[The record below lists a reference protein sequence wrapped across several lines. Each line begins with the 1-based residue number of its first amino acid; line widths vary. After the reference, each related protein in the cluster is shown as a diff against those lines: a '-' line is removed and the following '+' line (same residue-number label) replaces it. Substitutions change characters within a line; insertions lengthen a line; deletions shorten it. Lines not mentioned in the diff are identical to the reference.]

1 MTTHTSATAPEE
13 TPHETETTTIPISDA
28 LRRRAESV
36 INDKSIDLQWRT
48 IIRFALELNDEW
60 LSELVPR
67 AEAGED
73 ILDTFESLRTAE
85 TNEDDSIEDDAT
97 EAKIKALTEI
107 ICRGGG
113 DPAAALFVLMGTL
126 EKSSDPEVFAGSAKQ
141 AAFTHCVEWNVYEM
155 ADAQLAALEGKLLG
169 SKTLVS

>member
-1 MTTHTSATAPEE
+1 MTTHTSATAQE
-13 TPHETETTTIPISDA
+13 TPHETETTTITED

-48 IIRFALELNDEW
+48 IIRFALELNDSW

-67 AEAGED
+67 AEAGEN

-85 TNEDDSIEDDAT
+85 TNEDDSTEDDAT

-107 ICRGGG
+107 ICHGGG
-113 DPAAALFVLMGTL
+113 KPAAALFVLMGTL
-126 EKSSDPEVFAGSAKQ
+126 EKSSDPEAFADSAKQ

-155 ADAQLAALEGKLLG
+155 ADAQLAVVEGKLLG
-169 SKTLVS
+169 SNTLVS

>member
-1 MTTHTSATAPEE
+1 MTTHTSATAQEE
-13 TPHETETTTIPISDA
+13 TPHETETTTISDA

-48 IIRFALELNDEW
+48 IIRFALELNDSW

-67 AEAGED
+67 AEAGEN

-85 TNEDDSIEDDAT
+85 TNEEDSTEDDAT
-97 EAKIKALTEI
+97 EDKIKALTEI

-113 DPAAALFVLMGTL
+113 EPAAALFVLMGTL
-126 EKSSDPEVFAGSAKQ
+126 EKSSDPEAFAYSAKQ

-155 ADAQLAALEGKLLG
+155 ADAQLAVVEGKLLG
-169 SKTLVS
+169 SDTLVS